1 MSNVTQWST
10 ILRSCP
16 TRNSPIVIGLE
27 GEDAQDLASF
37 QRKVMAALDEHL
49 ATRSVQDTTFRRML
63 SGVESK
69 NERTERGDPWLARA
83 IVFQDQGIPFPGWI
97 QEREREL
104 IALGP
109 KAPSRLVGVTGL

>member
-1 MSNVTQWST
+1 
-10 ILRSCP
+10 
-16 TRNSPIVIGLE
+16 
-27 GEDAQDLASF
+27 
-37 QRKVMAALDEHL
+37 MAALDEHL
-49 ATRSVQDTTFRRML
+49 ATRSVQDTTFERML
-63 SGVESK
+63 SGVESM

-83 IVFQDQGIPFPGWI
+83 IVFQDRGIPFPDWI